1 MDGATGVMSSGHGT
15 IIMGILNVTPDSFF
29 DGGRFNDPSAA
40 IARGREMLD
49 EGARWIDVGGESS
62 RPGAEPLTA
71 GEESKR
77 IIPVVKALVR
87 AGATISVDTTKAGV
101 ARLAL
106 EEGASIINDI
116 SAFSMDPEMAGV
128 CAKYR
133 AISVLMHMRGTP
145 KSMQSDTEYK
155 DLAGE
160 VYGYLEARM
169 EYAVSRGVDRDK
181 IILDPGIGFGKSAEG
196 NVELIRNI
204 PHFKRLGRPL
214 LVGASRK
221 SFIGSLTGGGPGDRL
236 AGSLAVAVAAVLKG
250 ADVLRVHDV
259 RETKRAVLMA
269 EAISKGGIR
278 EPLDHS
284 NA

>member
-1 MDGATGVMSSGHGT
+1 MSPGGGLMDGSAGLMPSGQST

-29 DGGRFNDPSAA
+29 DGGNFINASAA
-40 IARGREMLD
+40 VRRGEEMIG
-49 EGARWIDVGGESS
+49 EGADWIDVGGESS
-62 RPGAEPLTA
+62 RPGAEPVTA
-71 GEESKR
+71 GEESAR
-77 IIPVVKALVR
+77 VIPVIRALVR
-87 AGATISVDTTKAGV
+87 AGATVSVDTTKAAV
-101 ARLAL
+101 AIKAL
-106 EEGASIINDI
+106 EEGARIVNDI

-259 RETKRAVLMA
+259 RETK
-269 EAISKGGIR
+269 
-278 EPLDHS
+278 
-284 NA
+284 